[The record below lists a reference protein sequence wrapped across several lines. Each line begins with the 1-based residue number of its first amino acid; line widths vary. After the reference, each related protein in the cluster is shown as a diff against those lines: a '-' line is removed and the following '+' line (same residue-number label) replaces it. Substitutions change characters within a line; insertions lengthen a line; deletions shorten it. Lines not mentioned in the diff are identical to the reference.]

1 MQIFAGADALEEPS
15 TGGPDHIARSML
27 KNLLL
32 PRYLSRSYI
41 SKLLRRSI
49 RNGSWR
55 FLSPFQRS
63 LLLVCSRICRR
74 VRSEALYNALSEIAI
89 DIELHSTRGR
99 ALYYGL
105 IMLLRK
111 ARSVEDA
118 SSIMYREVEHIL
130 YRGVSYINN
139 PSTYRAMV

>member
-1 MQIFAGADALEEPS
+1 MQIVAGAGTLEEES
-15 TGGPDHIARSML
+15 SESSGRAARSVL
-27 KNLLL
+27 KDLLL
-32 PRYLSRSYI
+32 PRYFTREYVSR
-41 SKLLRRSI
+41 LLKRAI

-99 ALYYGL
+99 ALYYGVL
-105 IMLLRK
+105 VLLKK
-111 ARSVEDA
+111 ASPIKRILEVA
-118 SSIMYREVEHIL
+118 YRNIEHLL
-130 YRGVSYINN
+130 YQGLSYLNN
-139 PSTYRAMV
+139 PPVFRVIG